1 MIYKPQKLQLS
12 LTIQFAVFFILITV
26 FVYGY
31 FSQKFEEEVLDK
43 FTFKS
48 EIFAKYLEQEAYL
61 FDTDTDIKD
70 KTQLIQL
77 MMYNDVVY
85 LVIEDEHG
93 SLLDAV
99 NLEEAEKYLYVA
111 ANNNDNISFD
121 ETVYR
126 VVLPVNAQQKSYWQ
140 SVSRTKAGLVATDLK
155 KKTYLTALFS
165 LLILLGGMVFT
176 YFLSSISFRPITKL
190 LNALSKSDIKEQK
203 FY

>member
-12 LTIQFAVFFILITV
+12 LTIQFAVFFVLITV
-26 FVYGY
+26 FIYGY

-48 EIFAKYLEQEAYL
+48 EIMANFLELNPQFFVANNNE
-61 FDTDTDIKD
+61 D
-70 KTQLIQL
+70 KTQLLQL
-77 MMYNDVVY
+77 MILNEVKY
-85 LVIEDEHG
+85 LVIEDQDGHMIDAIH
-93 SLLDAV
+93 LDI
-99 NLEEAEKYLYVA
+99 AEYYLYVA

-121 ETVYR
+121 ETTYR
-126 VVLPVNAQQKSYWQ
+126 VVLPLMLRSNSIGKVYLGLE
-140 SVSRTKAGLVATDLK
+140 AGLVATDLK

-165 LLILLGGMVFT
+165 LTILLGGMVFT

-190 LNALSKSDIKEQK
+190 LAALSKSDIKEQK